1 MDLRNSMMKS
11 GVGID
16 APCLLSV
23 VLVGGVEGRGYGKV
37 GRTEGLG
44 VETGCG
50 NRGLVRVGKC
60 GMCGTYRSVWNASE
74 RVEKYWTVTSRT
86 GTCRN
91 VPENT
96 GSTERYVN
104 PLRWLAPAG
113 PSQRIDASGTQD
125 LSPHAPRHARQ
136 ARPRPRRSAWGC
148 RPKSIRGRVR
158 S

>member
-1 MDLRNSMMKS
+1 MDLRSSMMKS
-11 GVGID
+11 GVGMG
-16 APCLLSV
+16 APGLFSV

-50 NRGLVRVGKC
+50 ESGFGTCRNVRKVRNVPK
-60 GMCGTYRSVWNASE
+60 
-74 RVEKYWTVTSRT
+74 RVERIRTCRNVRNVPSRT

-91 VPENT
+91 MPENT

-104 PLRWLAPAG
+104 PLRWLAPAW
-113 PSQRIDASGTQD
+113 PSQRIDASGTQN
-125 LSPHAPRHARQ
+125 LSPRAQPHARQ
-136 ARPRPRRSAWGC
+136 AKPRPRRSAWGC
-148 RPKSIRGRVR
+148 RRKSIRGRAR